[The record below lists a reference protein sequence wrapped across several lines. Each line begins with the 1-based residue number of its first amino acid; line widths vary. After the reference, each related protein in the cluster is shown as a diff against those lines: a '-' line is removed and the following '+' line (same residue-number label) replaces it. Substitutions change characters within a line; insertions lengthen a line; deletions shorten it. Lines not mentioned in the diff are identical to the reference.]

1 MESNHQA
8 VSKEQSR
15 KIYVNHRNTLTKL
28 QTNNASNGAIKGFQ
42 KQKKIGNLVFASEVV
57 TIANIIIILFLIIS
71 ADNASL
77 ANYSL
82 KECQVFIDLLQP
94 LATIQIYS
102 IESKEPS
109 ALVSEIIQM
118 KTCSINYI
126 IFKRR
131 DKTTQCIYSLSCD
144 DS

>member
-1 MESNHQA
+1 MG
-8 VSKEQSR
+8 QSR
-15 KIYVNHRNTLTKL
+15 V
-28 QTNNASNGAIKGFQ
+28 FQ
-42 KQKKIGNLVFASEVV
+42 KREKIGNLVFASEVV
-57 TIANIIIILFLIIS
+57 TIAYIIILFLIIR

-82 KECQVFIDLLQP
+82 KECQVFTGLPQP

-102 IESKEPS
+102 IKRKEPS

-118 KTCSINYI
+118 KTCLINYN